1 MTSLSPARAFDWSN
15 LGVRAASAAIL
26 LPAALGAVWIEMGP
40 GQPAWPFLLMV
51 VTAVSLLCVEWGG
64 MTAPL
69 AKTRVST
76 AVCAAVLTAVFF
88 AQRENMAIAWG
99 VLVAGGA
106 LAAVVARGVAERPGN
121 AALGV
126 FYIGA
131 AAVCFIWMR
140 SMPQGRWWI
149 IMTFAVAWAAD
160 IAAYVVGNLIGGPK
174 LWPRFS
180 PNKTWAGFLGG
191 LAAAMLAAVAL
202 AAFPV
207 FRLNPWAA
215 ALAGLCGGLAGMA
228 GDLWESMLK
237 RRFGVKDSGD
247 LIPGHGG
254 LLDRVDGLMFVVVVL
269 SLFRLVN
276 HLGWGH

>member
-1 MTSLSPARAFDWSN
+1 MTSLSPARRFDWGD

-26 LPAALGAVWIEMGP
+26 LPAALAAVWIEMGP

-51 VTAVSLLCVEWGG
+51 VVAVARLSVEWGG
-64 MTAPL
+64 MTAPT
-69 AKTRVST
+69 ARARVST

-88 AQRENMAIAWG
+88 AQRDSMLIAWG
-99 VLVAGGA
+99 VLAVGGA
-106 LAAVVARGVAERPGN
+106 LAAVVARGVSERPGN

-126 FYIGA
+126 LYIGV
-131 AAVCFIWMR
+131 AAVCIIWLR

-149 IMTFAVAWAAD
+149 LMTFAVAWAAD
-160 IAAYVVGNLIGGPK
+160 IAAYAVGNLAGGPK

-180 PNKTWAGFLGG
+180 PNKTWSGFLGG
-191 LAAAMLAAVAL
+191 LAGAVLAAVAL
-202 AAFPV
+202 AALPV
-207 FRLNPWAA
+207 FKLNPWAA

-237 RRFGVKDSGD
+237 RRFGVKDASD

-254 LLDRVDGLMFVVVVL
+254 LLDRVDGLMFVVVIL
-269 SLFRLVN
+269 SAFRLVN

>member
-1 MTSLSPARAFDWSN
+1 MTSLSPARRFDWGD

-26 LPAALGAVWIEMGP
+26 LPAALAAVWIEMGP

-51 VTAVSLLCVEWGG
+51 VVAVARLSVEWGD
-64 MTAPL
+64 MTAPT
-69 AKTRVST
+69 ASARVAT

-88 AQRENMAIAWG
+88 AQRDSMLIAWG
-99 VLVAGGA
+99 VLAVGGA
-106 LAAVVARGVAERPGN
+106 LAAAVARGVSERPGN

-126 FYIGA
+126 LYIGV
-131 AAVCFIWMR
+131 AAVCIIWLR

-149 IMTFAVAWAAD
+149 LMTFAVAWAAD
-160 IAAYVVGNLIGGPK
+160 IAAYAVGNLAGGPK

-180 PNKTWAGFLGG
+180 PNKTWSGFLGG
-191 LAAAMLAAVAL
+191 LAGAVLAAVAL
-202 AAFPV
+202 AALPV
-207 FRLNPWAA
+207 FKLNPWAA

-237 RRFGVKDSGD
+237 RRFGVKDASD

-254 LLDRVDGLMFVVVVL
+254 LLDRVDGLMFVVVIL
-269 SLFRLVN
+269 SAFRLVN

>member
-69 AKTRVST
+69 AKARVST

-191 LAAAMLAAVAL
+191 L
-202 AAFPV
+202 
-207 FRLNPWAA
+207 
-215 ALAGLCGGLAGMA
+215 
-228 GDLWESMLK
+228 S
-237 RRFGVKDSGD
+237 
-247 LIPGHGG
+247 LIHI
-254 LLDRVDGLMFVVVVL
+254 
-269 SLFRLVN
+269 
-276 HLGWGH
+276 

>member
-1 MTSLSPARAFDWSN
+1 
-15 LGVRAASAAIL
+15 
-26 LPAALGAVWIEMGP
+26 MGP

-64 MTAPL
+64 MTAPF

-88 AQRENMAIAWG
+88 AQRENMAVAWG

-106 LAAVVARGVAERPGN
+106 MAAVVARGVAERPGN

-126 FYIGA
+126 FYIGT
-131 AAVCFIWMR
+131 AAVCFIWLR

-149 IMTFAVAWAAD
+149 FMTFAVAWAAD
-160 IAAYVVGNLIGGPK
+160 IAAYLVGNLVGGPK

-191 LAAAMLAAVAL
+191 LAAAMLSAVAL

-228 GDLWESMLK
+228 GDLCESMLK